1 NDIKERLKRNIEI
14 FKNGKRSITN
24 IAIRLSESNGWNPED
39 IHYLNT
45 FSTQDFAEWMRNR
58 GNGAV
63 DDVRHGLLKF
73 RNLRSNEPVYDEL
86 TTKVIDALKIISTE
100 SKINYL
106 RVRNILRIEL
116 DSQ

>member
-1 NDIKERLKRNIEI
+1 
-14 FKNGKRSITN
+14 
-24 IAIRLSESNGWNPED
+24 
-39 IHYLNT
+39 
-45 FSTQDFAEWMRNR
+45 MRTR

-73 RNLRSNEPVYDEL
+73 RNSRSNEPVYDEL
-86 TTKVIDALKIISTE
+86 TAKVIDALKIISTE